1 MTNLQ
6 SAAPAMESARLF
18 SLIGVGVDTIQW
30 FAILIMLIAAISV
43 FVNLYNSLKER
54 SYDLAIMRTLGAS
67 RFKLFTII
75 ILEGLWLTI
84 AGAIIGVALG
94 HLALQLIGSYQ
105 ESSHAKITGL
115 IFIKEE
121 LYLLMA
127 GLAIGIFASIIPAVQ
142 AYRSNI
148 SKILAKN

>member
-1 MTNLQ
+1 
-6 SAAPAMESARLF
+6 
-18 SLIGVGVDTIQW
+18 VGVDTLQW
-30 FAILIMLIAAISV
+30 FAVLIMLIAAISV

-67 RFKLFTII
+67 KGKLFSLI
-75 ILEGLWLTI
+75 ILEGLILTLI
-84 AGAIIGVALG
+84 GTIIGIALG
-94 HLALQLIGSYQ
+94 HGILQLTSNYQ
-105 ESSHAKITGL
+105 ESSQAKMNGL

-121 LYLLMA
+121 FYLLAA
-127 GLAIGIFASIIPAVQ
+127 GLAIGVVAAVIPAVQ